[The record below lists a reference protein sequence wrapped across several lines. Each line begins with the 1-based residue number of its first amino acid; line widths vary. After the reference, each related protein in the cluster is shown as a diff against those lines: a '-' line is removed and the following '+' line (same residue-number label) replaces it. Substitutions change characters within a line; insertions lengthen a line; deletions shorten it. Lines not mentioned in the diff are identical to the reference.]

1 MYDVT
6 IGPLGVV
13 AAVEVASGV
22 LTGGGDVFGAWVI
35 TGGCLDV
42 VGMAWAVVVG
52 VILGFWV
59 ERVGHSTGVGQ
70 IGHVTAGLVVTLP
83 RTNCLYII
91 VML

>member
-1 MYDVT
+1 
-6 IGPLGVV
+6 
-13 AAVEVASGV
+13 
-22 LTGGGDVFGAWVI
+22 
-35 TGGCLDV
+35 
-42 VGMAWAVVVG
+42 VVVG